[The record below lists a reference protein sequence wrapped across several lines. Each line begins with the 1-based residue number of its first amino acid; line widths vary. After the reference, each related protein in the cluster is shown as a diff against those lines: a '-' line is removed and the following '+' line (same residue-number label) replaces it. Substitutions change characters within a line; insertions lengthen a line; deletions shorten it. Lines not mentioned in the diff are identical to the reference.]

1 MLMTQL
7 PVEQASPTNNTRQS
21 NTHHVKSGLGTTPV
35 LAFADVIALT
45 MCLLIARLGLA
56 HASSDV
62 GDSQQFLA
70 TFMIAAAGV
79 LCLLAVRMHYD
90 RRLPFWAEMQHL
102 SVVAGLAI
110 VFSVCVEGLQQR
122 WSISLVLLAWLP
134 FPALALTMR
143 ALLRRE
149 LGRLGLWQIP
159 TVLIGRQDAARET
172 ITALLSEPS
181 LGYTVVARISGL
193 TPSFAQPGTS
203 WRDILDTHHA
213 AMIILAGDP
222 CLELGRDRVQSLVRE
237 RIPFAVMPQPAGL
250 PVAGLAPMTF
260 VSHDA
265 MLILYRNNLARPISR
280 AIKIAFDLV
289 VAATGLLLA
298 MPVFLIIA
306 ALVKL
311 DGGPVFYSHTRIG
324 AGASRFGCLK
334 FRSMRSDADMVLQRL
349 LHTDPAAR
357 AEWARTQ
364 KLRQDPRITRIGRI
378 LRSTSL
384 DELPQLINVLRLEMS
399 LVGPR
404 PIVASELH
412 HYGEDIAYYY
422 ETRPGMTGLWQVSG
436 RTGTSYERRVQLD
449 SWYVRN
455 WSIWQDLAI
464 MVQTVPAVL
473 KRRGAI

>member
-1 MLMTQL
+1 MPTFTSRLEKRGHSCPCLTRHALDGRRAGNSMLMTQL

-260 VSHDA
+260 VSHDT
-265 MLILYRNNLARPISR
+265 MLILYRNNLARPI
-280 AIKIAFDLV
+280 
-289 VAATGLLLA
+289 
-298 MPVFLIIA
+298 
-306 ALVKL
+306 
-311 DGGPVFYSHTRIG
+311 FYSHTRIG